1 VEISEEVNMKNRKGI
16 TLVELI
22 VVIVLVSMVLVIA
35 GTFMNFSFMTQK
47 TSANEYKVQADLRLA
62 STIINNEI
70 RNSTVTFTLPIT
82 KFMPASARDQNWNY
96 IGIEDNK
103 RVVQITPNGT
113 STPAV
118 QVLFTAGEGISYSLK
133 FAKQSIPDYNS
144 KLIQYTIEATVDSN
158 NSKKISILSK
168 VEAINSIAVDEG
180 GSLNNPAVAI
190 AYKKTPIPAS
200 QTKPLVAI
208 ALVLDNSGSM
218 DWKMGGTGLDKDK
231 IRKEL
236 VIKNAKDLV
245 NKFDAPEMT
254 NINIAVIPFSNKA
267 DNKEAKAGWKTPS
280 IAAQKTLITDMIE
293 SITGDSGTNTGDGMR
308 RAYARLVEF
317 KNANPGK
324 TINYYMILITDGNP
338 TYVSSYDDNSYDPQ
352 LGSADVIHYIQKSWV
367 DNDDP
372 LNYEYC
378 MQYVYKIGTV
388 MIKSGAPNIKSFV
401 IGVSGVQADLNR
413 SASIAAIACTA
424 SPANP
429 SIVGEYYYAGSEA
442 QLSAAFDSIYTVVQT
457 DIWHIL
463 GPY

>member
-1 VEISEEVNMKNRKGI
+1 MKNKKGI

-22 VVIVLVSMVLVIA
+22 VVIILVAMVLAIA

-47 TSANEYKVQADLRLA
+47 KSANEYKIQADLRLA

-82 KFMPASARDQNWNY
+82 KFMPSSVRDQNWNY

-118 QVLFTAGEGISYSLK
+118 EVLFTAGEGISYSLK
-133 FAKQSIPDYNS
+133 FAKQGIPDYNS
-144 KLIQYTIEATVDSN
+144 KLIQYTIEATLDSN
-158 NSKKISILSK
+158 DSKKISILSK

-218 DWKMGGTGLDKDK
+218 DWKMGGLGDDRDK

-245 NKFDAPEMT
+245 NKFDAPEMS
-254 NINIAVIPFSNKA
+254 NINIAVIPFSNNA
-267 DNKEAKAGWKTPS
+267 NNKETKAGWKTPS
-280 IAAQKTLITDMIE
+280 NAAQKILINDMIE
-293 SITGDSGTNTGDGMR
+293 SIIGDSGTNTGDAMR

-317 KNANPGK
+317 KTANPGK

-338 TYVSSYDDNSYDPQ
+338 TYVSSTDEHNYIPQ
-352 LGSADVIHYIQKSWV
+352 VGSADLIYYLQKSGV
-367 DNDDP
+367 YNDDP

-378 MQYVYKIGTV
+378 MQYVYRIGTD
-388 MIKSGAPNIKSFV
+388 MIKSGNPNIKSFV
-401 IGVSGVQADLNR
+401 IGVSGVQNDLNR
-413 SASIAAIACTA
+413 ASSIAAIACTA

-429 SIVGEYYYAGSEA
+429 AIVGTYYYAGSDA
-442 QLSAAFDSIYTVVQT
+442 QISAAFDSIYTVIQT